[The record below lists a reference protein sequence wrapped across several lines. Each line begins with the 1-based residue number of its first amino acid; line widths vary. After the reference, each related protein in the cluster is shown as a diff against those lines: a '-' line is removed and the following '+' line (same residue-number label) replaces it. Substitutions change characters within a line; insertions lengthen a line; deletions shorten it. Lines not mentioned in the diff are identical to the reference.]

1 MHLASGVCMYFF
13 HSVKIK
19 VYFYVPKWIKVVV
32 NLLENLQQ
40 LLTFWTRIQVFWCNL
55 FCQILNTGFPLSP
68 ICIYP
73 AEPHPVALHH
83 FCMYISSAAEIFCF
97 PRQQWGWKVECLVPR
112 MMKLQ
117 PGIFSSE
124 TSVKRA
130 TWGSSSGCKGF
141 WQAKL
146 WRQTLTSCPSNIR
159 FQDTE

>member
-1 MHLASGVCMYFF
+1 MGGSSLQFFITKNFMHLASGVCMYFF

-130 TWGSSSGCKGF
+130 TWGSSGCKGF
-141 WQAKL
+141 GKL
-146 WRQTLTSCPSNIR
+146 NSDVKP
-159 FQDTE
+159 